1 MTGGLKGTVMANTG
15 CRALGFAVVAGLA
28 FGTAAAAET
37 SFVSVGTGAMS
48 GLYYPVG
55 RALCDLVN
63 QGRRQHGVRCSA
75 EPTVGS
81 VFNMNQ
87 LRAGELD
94 LALVQSD
101 VQYAAYEG
109 RGPWQ
114 GAPYVG
120 LRSVLSLYPELVT
133 ILVRR
138 DAQIGDVEALKGKR
152 VDIGRPGSGARAT
165 WDVIEAALGWA
176 RADLKL
182 AAELKPDSAGDA
194 LCANE
199 VDASVQ
205 LVGHSSAWLAQWL
218 DRCDLALVGVA
229 GPAVA
234 GLVSG
239 RPYYRPGE
247 IPAGM
252 YGGNAATP
260 TFGVSATLVTSAE
273 LPDEVVHAIARAA
286 IKGVDQ
292 LRTRRPALA
301 RLEPEEMVRAS
312 LTAPLHPGA
321 ERAYRELGLIK

>member
-1 MTGGLKGTVMANTG
+1 MAAVGSASLALKFAMVAML
-15 CRALGFAVVAGLA
+15 ALGV
-28 FGTAAAAET
+28 TAAAET

-63 QGRRQHGVRCSA
+63 QGRREHGVRCSA
-75 EPTVGS
+75 EPTIGS
-81 VFNMNQ
+81 VYNVDG

-101 VQYAAYEG
+101 VQYAAYNG
-109 RGPWQ
+109 RGRWQ
-114 GAPYVG
+114 GAPYSG
-120 LRSVLSLYPELVT
+120 LRSILSLYPELVT
-133 ILVRR
+133 ILARR
-138 DAQIGDVEALKGKR
+138 DAQVGDVEGLKGKR
-152 VDIGRPGSGARAT
+152 VDIGRPGSGAQAT
-165 WDVIEAALGWA
+165 WEAIEAALGWA

-182 AAELKPDSAGDA
+182 AAELKPDSAGSA

-205 LVGHSSAWLAQWL
+205 LVGHPSAWLAQRL
-218 DRCDLALVGVA
+218 GQCDLALVSVA
-229 GPAVA
+229 GPAIA
-234 GLVSG
+234 ELVVG

-247 IPAGM
+247 IPAGV

-260 TFGVSATLVTSAE
+260 TFGVSATLVASAE
-273 LPDEVVHAIARAA
+273 LPDAVAYSIAKSAIE
-286 IKGVDQ
+286 GVDQ
-292 LRTRRPALA
+292 LRSRRPALA